1 MNNFKKTQKIYVSLD
16 KKNKWF
22 ACLNVGSYCARQTHK
37 DKQKAINDVVGT
49 IIKACSIKEFQ
60 VVQKDSNTI
69 FHYNL

>member
-1 MNNFKKTQKIYVSLD
+1 MNSFKNTERIHVYLE

-22 ACLNVGSYCARQTHK
+22 ACLNVGSYSARQTHK
-37 DKQKAINDVVGT
+37 NKQQAINDVVAT
-49 IIKACSIKEFQ
+49 IINACGIKEFQ